1 MHGRQ
6 EMTAFVAVI
15 ALVSGCAS
23 LPSLEK
29 ARTVSLV
36 TYFPSYSDLTVDVD
50 GNPNTRPGKMAG
62 QGLAVTEGCGAFFIA
77 CAIVTV
83 PLGALTGAV
92 ITAVETLPEQQAH
105 ELNRV
110 SANVIA
116 GLSLNVDFDMAMRA
130 EASRHG
136 IVLKTSDADA
146 RIDIVM
152 TRFEWDVSVGNNV
165 AIRIDFKV
173 TGSADGKTGHRNFTI
188 TGERAKAP
196 EWMADSGKR
205 IGEELMTIMDE
216 ASRTIWLQALDRDG

>member
-1 MHGRQ
+1 
-6 EMTAFVAVI
+6 
-15 ALVSGCAS
+15 
-23 LPSLEK
+23 
-29 ARTVSLV
+29 
-36 TYFPSYSDLTVDVD
+36 
-50 GNPNTRPGKMAG
+50 
-62 QGLAVTEGCGAFFIA
+62 
-77 CAIVTV
+77 
-83 PLGALTGAV
+83 
-92 ITAVETLPEQQAH
+92 LPEQQAH

-116 GLSLNVDFDMAMRA
+116 GLSLNVDFDRAMRA

-136 IVLKTSDADA
+136 IVLKTSHADA

-152 TRFEWDVSVGNNV
+152 TRFEWDVSIGNNV

-188 TGERAKAP
+188 MGERAKAP